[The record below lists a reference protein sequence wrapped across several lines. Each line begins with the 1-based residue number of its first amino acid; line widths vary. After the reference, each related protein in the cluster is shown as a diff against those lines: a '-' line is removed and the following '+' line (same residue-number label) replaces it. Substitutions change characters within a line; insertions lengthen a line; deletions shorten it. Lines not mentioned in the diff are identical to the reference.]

1 MDRLAIRRTTILGD
15 KALWGWVGYAG
26 EPFAPIEGTYA
37 GVDPLS
43 LAYTTV
49 EDSGAHPRTGVELA
63 NLFPLIAA
71 ALYEAGF
78 AAEAGPLTT
87 WSN

>member
-1 MDRLAIRRTTILGD
+1 MDRLATRRNILGD

-26 EPFAPIEGTYA
+26 EAFAPLDGTYA

-49 EDSGAHPRTGVELA
+49 EDSGAHPRSGAALA

-78 AAEAGPLTT
+78 AREAGPLTT

>member
-1 MDRLAIRRTTILGD
+1 MDRLAERRTMLGE

-26 EPFAPIEGTYA
+26 EPFAPVDGTYA

-49 EDSGAHPRTGVELA
+49 QDTGDHPRSGPALA

-78 AAEAGPLTT
+78 AREAGPLST